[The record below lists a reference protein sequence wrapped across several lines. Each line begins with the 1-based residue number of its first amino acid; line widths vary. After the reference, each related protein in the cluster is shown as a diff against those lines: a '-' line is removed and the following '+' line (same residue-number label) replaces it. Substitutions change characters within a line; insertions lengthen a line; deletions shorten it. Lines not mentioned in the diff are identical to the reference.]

1 MSQNEELIENFYTC
15 FKNKD
20 YKGMQACY
28 ADNAIFND
36 SVFVNLNA
44 AKVKAMWQ
52 MLILTARDLDI
63 EFSNITADGRFVHA
77 HWDAYYTFS
86 KTGKKVINSIDA
98 TFEIENGKIIKH
110 TDKFS
115 FYSWARQALGI
126 TGILLGWTDVIK
138 TKIQTTA
145 KKNLEKFMS
154 IN

>member
-1 MSQNEELIENFYTC
+1 MSQNKELIENFYTC

-44 AKVKAMWQ
+44 AQVKAMWQ

-86 KTGKKVINSIDA
+86 KTGNKVINSINA
-98 TFEIENGKIIKH
+98 TFEIENGQIIKH

-145 KKNLEKFMS
+145 KNNLEKFMAR
-154 IN
+154 N

>member
-1 MSQNEELIENFYTC
+1 MSQNKELIENFYTC

-28 ADNAIFND
+28 ADNAVFND
-36 SVFVNLNA
+36 PVFINLNA
-44 AKVKAMWQ
+44 GQVKAMWQ
-52 MLILTARDLDI
+52 MLISTAKDLRI
-63 EFSNITADGRFVHA
+63 QFSNITTDGRFVHA

-98 TFEIENGKIIKH
+98 TFEIENGQIIKH

-145 KKNLEKFMS
+145 KNNLEKFMAR
-154 IN
+154 N

>member
-1 MSQNEELIENFYTC
+1 MSQNKELIENVYTC

-44 AKVKAMWQ
+44 AQVKAMWQ
-52 MLILTARDLDI
+52 MLILTARDLNI

-77 HWDAYYTFS
+77 HWDAFYTFS
-86 KTGKKVINSIDA
+86 KTGNKVINSIEA
-98 TFEIENGKIIKH
+98 TLEIENGQIIKH

-145 KKNLEKFMS
+145 KNNLEKFMAR
-154 IN
+154 N